1 MNLDFDNNIPIYIQL
16 VDIIKMDII
25 SGNIV
30 PGEKLSSIRDLSLKY
45 KVNPNTIQ
53 KAMSELEDL
62 KLIYTE
68 RTNGKYVSNDKKLI
82 DSLKE
87 DYVKEISRVYI
98 NNMIDL
104 GYNFEDIIKYIKI
117 CKGDK

>member
-1 MNLDFDNNIPIYIQL
+1 MKLDFDNNIPIYIQL

-25 SGNIV
+25 SGNII

-53 KAMSELEDL
+53 KAMNELENL

-68 RTNGKYVSNDKKLI
+68 RTNGKYVTSDKELI
-82 DSLKE
+82 NGFKE
-87 DYVKEISRVYI
+87 NYARMISKNYI
-98 NNMIDL
+98 NNMIDM
-104 GYNFEDIIKYIKI
+104 GYNIEDIIKYIKTD
-117 CKGDK
+117 KGDK